1 MGTFF
6 ITGVMAGVRD
16 PLNMKNM
23 PMGMCLSCSR
33 GWGGG
38 GGSRGI
44 EYKECT
50 SMGSFFMTGVTG
62 H

>member
-1 MGTFF
+1 MGAFF

-38 GGSRGI
+38 EGPEGLNTKNAPPWARS
-44 EYKECT
+44 
-50 SMGSFFMTGVTG
+50 S
-62 H
+62 